1 LIEKKQRIHPRLQ
14 SDSRE
19 YHEFCGPTIAIVYRY
34 NLQEDDI
41 NHKSQPAVESRT
53 QLKSEKHHP
62 SHHLQTASLEPN
74 HARYT
79 NRRYC
84 LNTPPARQRDTI
96 YSSGHCVPAPMKLP
110 LGPFTH
116 EKQNGLYS
124 PNTSTSFPRVGRS
137 NPNPR
142 SPSRP
147 RPTSRLNSHADSTS
161 QV

>member
-62 SHHLQTASLEPN
+62 SHHLQTGAPGPN
-74 HARYT
+74 HTKFT

-96 YSSGHCVPAPMKLP
+96 YSSGHCVPALVKLP

-116 EKQNGLYS
+116 EKHYGLYS
-124 PNTSTSFPRVGRS
+124 SAPPSRGHCAGRS
-137 NPNPR
+137 
-142 SPSRP
+142 
-147 RPTSRLNSHADSTS
+147 T
-161 QV
+161 QVPAAHH